1 MSTRTSRAVA
11 IALLAALLNVV
22 ALGAPAHADPDR
34 LRLSLSQ
41 TGPFT
46 ESLSTPLF
54 SGSYVPGTATST
66 FFVKNDSPSTTRAT
80 LSLAPKSSY
89 NAFEQALSF
98 TASVGGVNG
107 TRVPLY
113 EDTRKHLCRT
123 LVTGP
128 TIAPG
133 GVQEIDVSMI
143 VDSNFPQPVTTQTA
157 SFSFVVALSQVTS
170 KGKVDVC
177 GPQSPG
183 GQSEQVLGTQSMS
196 VQPMSSELAPAS
208 SGAVR
213 GVGFV
218 AGLATG
224 VLGAGV
230 LLLLGARRRRRLDD
244 A

>member
-22 ALGAPAHADPDR
+22 ALGVPAHADPDR

-41 TGPFT
+41 TGPFI

-54 SGSYVPGTATST
+54 SGSYVPGMATST
-66 FFVKNDSPSTTRAT
+66 FFVMNDSPATTRAT
-80 LSLAPKSSY
+80 ISLAPKSTY

-98 TASVGGVNG
+98 SASVGGANG
-107 TRVPLY
+107 AGVPLY
-113 EDTRKHLCRT
+113 EDKKKNQCRT

-133 GVQEIDVSMI
+133 GVQKVDVTMI
-143 VDSNFPQPVTTQTA
+143 VDSNFPQPATPQTA

-183 GQSEQVLGTQSMS
+183 SQEQVLGTQSMS
-196 VQPMSSELAPAS
+196 VQPMSSVLGPAS
-208 SGAVR
+208 SGDVR
-213 GVGFV
+213 SVGFV

-230 LLLLGARRRRRLDD
+230 LLLLGARRRRLDD